1 MEHSEFKN
9 LISDK
14 FKSIIGYELNDSQ
27 IEMFFDYMNLLI
39 EKNKVMNLTAI
50 TEPEEIVIRHF
61 VDSSIL
67 VKIYGKDIFDG
78 KKVVDVGTGA
88 GFPGLP
94 LAIICPN
101 GRFVLTDTLGKRIN
115 FLKEV
120 LDATKLSN
128 VELIKARAEDFAH
141 DKMFRES
148 FDFSLSR
155 GVAKI
160 SVLSEY
166 SLPLLKVGG
175 KKLAYKMDDCDLE
188 LKEGEK
194 AIDILGGKFHVK
206 HSYDL
211 IPDEPKRCILEI
223 KKVKPTPNKY
233 PRKAGTPSKEPL
245 Q

>member
-27 IEMFFDYMNLLI
+27 IEMFFFYINMLI

-120 LDATKLSN
+120 LDAKKLSN

-141 DKMFRES
+141 DKMYRES

-211 IPDEPKRCILEI
+211 IPNEPKRCVLVIE
-223 KKVKPTPNKY
+223 KVKHTPSKY

>member
-67 VKIYGKDIFDG
+67 VKIYGKDIFDE

-101 GRFVLTDTLGKRIN
+101 GIFV
-115 FLKEV
+115 
-120 LDATKLSN
+120 
-128 VELIKARAEDFAH
+128 
-141 DKMFRES
+141 
-148 FDFSLSR
+148 
-155 GVAKI
+155 
-160 SVLSEY
+160 
-166 SLPLLKVGG
+166 
-175 KKLAYKMDDCDLE
+175 
-188 LKEGEK
+188 
-194 AIDILGGKFHVK
+194 
-206 HSYDL
+206 
-211 IPDEPKRCILEI
+211 
-223 KKVKPTPNKY
+223 
-233 PRKAGTPSKEPL
+233 
-245 Q
+245 

>member
-14 FKSIIGYELNDSQ
+14 FKPIIGYELNDSQ
-27 IEMFFDYMNLLI
+27 IEMFFDYMNMLI

-50 TEPEEIVIRHF
+50 TEPEEIIVRHF

-94 LAIICPN
+94 LAIICPKGN
-101 GRFVLTDTLGKRIN
+101 FVLTDTLGKRIN
-115 FLKEV
+115 FLNEV
-120 LDATKLSN
+120 IEAVKLSN
-128 VELIKARAEDFAH
+128 VKLIKARAEDFAH
-141 DKMFRES
+141 DKMYRES

-175 KKLAYKMDDCDLE
+175 KMLAYKMDDCDLE

-211 IPDEPKRCILEI
+211 IPDEPKRCILGI

>member
-120 LDATKLSN
+120 LDATKISN

-148 FDFSLSR
+148 FDYSLSR

-211 IPDEPKRCILEI
+211 IPDGPKRCILEI
-223 KKVKPTPNKY
+223 EKVKPTPNKY